1 MRRFTI
7 YALVLTVLVVAV
19 FNVHSWLV
27 LSRSEAALEDELG
40 NRLETLARTVA
51 TQLRG
56 CRVTPEMV
64 RAFNKTINEA
74 DLFNIFLVDESLRY
88 VLNVREPEVVGQTD
102 PALELDATEIVAAFS
117 GIPTRSRLFAAGP
130 YYLKTAYVPVYGD
143 GSAVN
148 GVLGVEADARF
159 FRSLALY
166 RSSLLLINGLS
177 LLALVALVLALVS
190 IARHALKLEQAAAR
204 AGTFALLGEMAGA
217 LAHEI
222 RNPLATILAA
232 TERLKIRYGAEKDQT
247 FDYIREEVE
256 RLNRVL
262 TNYLS
267 IGTGK
272 RGEMEE
278 VDLGAVAAQVLTRMD
293 DELRRNGVRVEN
305 RLGNLPVIRG
315 SELQLRQV
323 FMNLFLNALQAQ
335 PQGGVVRIDGEIEE
349 SGGRRWVVI
358 KVIDHGWGIP
368 KEHLKRVFEPFFT
381 TKEKGSGLGLF
392 VVRRIVELH
401 NGQVKI
407 STDIERGT
415 TVEVWLPG

>member
-1 MRRFTI
+1 MRRFTV
-7 YALVLTVLVVAV
+7 YAIVLTVLVVAV

-27 LSRSEAALEDELG
+27 LSRSRAALEEELG

-56 CRVTPEMV
+56 QTVTAEME
-64 RAFNKTINEA
+64 RALHKTINEA

-88 VLNVREPEVVGQTD
+88 VLNVRDPEVVGQTD

-117 GIPTRSRLFAAGP
+117 GISTRSRLFAAGP

-143 GSAVN
+143 ESAVN

-159 FRSLALY
+159 FRNLALY
-166 RSSLLLINGLS
+166 RNSLLFINGLS
-177 LLALVALVLALVS
+177 LLALVVLVLALVS

-222 RNPLATILAA
+222 RNPLATILAT
-232 TERLKIRYGAEKDQT
+232 TERLKIRYGGENDQT
-247 FDYIREEVE
+247 FEYIREEVE

-267 IGTGK
+267 IGSGK
-272 RGEMEE
+272 PREMEE
-278 VDLGAVAAQVLTRMD
+278 VDIGTVAAQVFARM
-293 DELRRNGVRVEN
+293 EEEFRRNGVRVEN
-305 RLGNLPVIRG
+305 QLGNLPVIRG

-335 PQGGVVRIDGEIEE
+335 PRGGVMRIEGETEE
-349 SGGRRWVVI
+349 RGGRRWVVI
-358 KVIDHGWGIP
+358 RVIDHGGGIP

-392 VVRRIVELH
+392 VVQRIVEMH
-401 NGQVKI
+401 QGDVKI
-407 STDIERGT
+407 SSGPERGT
-415 TVEVWLPG
+415 TVELRLLV